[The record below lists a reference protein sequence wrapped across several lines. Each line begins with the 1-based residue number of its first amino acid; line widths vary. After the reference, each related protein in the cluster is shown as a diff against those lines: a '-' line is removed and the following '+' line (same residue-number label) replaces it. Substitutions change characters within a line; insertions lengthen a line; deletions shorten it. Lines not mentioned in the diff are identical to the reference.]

1 MFLRTAATALAGL
14 TLLTHAAVADEK
26 TPRAPGQ
33 GFSGTVAAGAMMV
46 PDYQGSSDYTAAP
59 LAFFNFRYDQY
70 YIQSE
75 GLGVKANVSPFR
87 AIEAGPVLSLRG
99 GRDDDVESDAVGRL
113 REIDDAVEAG
123 LFVTVPF
130 NDVLVERDQLSVNF
144 KAMTDISDTHDGSTF
159 SFGPGY
165 AFMPSKVLRLSAS
178 LSATYADEDYMNTY
192 FGIDQTTV
200 GSSGL
205 ALYQAEAGFKDVGL
219 TVTANYALTKNWGL
233 VGIAGYSR
241 QIGDAADS
249 PIVDVEGDAGQGRL
263 GLGVSYRF

>member
-1 MFLRTAATALAGL
+1 MLLRTAAVLAGL
-14 TLLTHAAVADEK
+14 TLFAATALADEK
-26 TPRAPGQ
+26 TPRGPGE

-59 LAFFNFRYDQY
+59 LVFFNFRYDQY

-87 AIEAGPVLSLRG
+87 AIEAGPVISLNG

-113 REIDDAVEAG
+113 QEIDDAVEAG
-123 LFVTVPF
+123 LFVTLPF
-130 NDVLVERDQLSVNF
+130 NDIVTDRDQLSLNF
-144 KAMTDISDTHDGSTF
+144 KAMTDVSGTHDGSTF

-178 LSATYADEDYMNTY
+178 LSATYADDDYMSTY

-205 ALYQAEAGFKDVGL
+205 ALYQAEAGFKDVGVTL
-219 TVTANYALTKNWGL
+219 TANYALTRNWGL
-233 VGIAGYSR
+233 VGIAGYTR
-241 QIGDAADS
+241 LIGDAADS